1 MSRKW
6 TVVEDELFI
15 KGYGIYCIM
24 PYERLDEHGRALFKI
39 GMAEDFRTR
48 LEIYHTYFPLSV
60 WDVVFLVNPKKGK
73 APRQHLKTYLRAI
86 EQEIMDDVIKN
97 GGKLLYSTTRI
108 NNKGATEWISTDT
121 DTVIDAF
128 RGAFIKYGGEIHPFT
143 MDHINDTAKINE
155 KHKPNYHAEL
165 YYPLD
170 TVPIDIKKPGKRV
183 KGGGLGSS
191 VDKSLTDL
199 EILTLTDNMCKVV
212 MYDKIHLYDDI
223 TQLFG
228 DYDCIA
234 LLYQIK
240 SKSYGHWVALILD
253 REIR

>member
-1 MSRKW
+1 
-6 TVVEDELFI
+6 
-15 KGYGIYCIM
+15 
-24 PYERLDEHGRALFKI
+24 
-39 GMAEDFRTR
+39 
-48 LEIYHTYFPLSV
+48 
-60 WDVVFLVNPKKGK
+60 
-73 APRQHLKTYLRAI
+73 
-86 EQEIMDDVIKN
+86 
-97 GGKLLYSTTRI
+97 
-108 NNKGATEWISTDT
+108 
-121 DTVIDAF
+121 
-128 RGAFIKYGGEIHPFT
+128 

-155 KHKPNYHAEL
+155 KHKPHYHAEL

-199 EILTLTDNMCKVV
+199 EILTLTDNMCKIV

-253 REIR
+253 RDNKVVYFFDSYGNLIDKQLLFADDTIRQLCHENHNYLSELIYESGYDVDFNNKHLQEAKQGINTCGRWVASRIIYKDLTNEEFADLFTPHNDSYSSMTWYAHIQAL